1 MPHIDTP
8 PPPSTS
14 ERRSVASRVLRA
26 SFVVMIAH
34 LSLKFVSIIQYKLVG
49 QFCDD
54 ITRDLFIFAYEGV
67 LGMLFLVGEES
78 LGPAFL
84 PVFMERMDKDGE
96 ESAWGFA
103 NTILVVQAVIIT
115 LVVGLVA
122 WQPQVV
128 VGVITKWRKT
138 GVDPEYMRMAPLY
151 ARYMVLGLFGMSLGS
166 TTYMLLN
173 GYKRFFL
180 AAFGDAMLK
189 LGIVIGLAV
198 AWAMHANITGRNV
211 LITFTLGVVLG
222 SLLKLGTHLTGLR
235 DKLGQLRMKCSWSNP
250 GLRKFILLI
259 APLLLGI
266 IFAKVRDIYVNIRM
280 LSDLDPG
287 LLSATAFGR
296 KIFESIRYMIP
307 YAVSIAMLPFFCE
320 MVDQNKREDLA
331 RLVTRSSR
339 LILFMCMP
347 VAALLAAL
355 SLPLARVLFQGGH
368 YDFVDCINASMANG
382 CYSLVLPFAALE
394 TVFMQVFFANRKMI
408 SVVVIGLIFSSLSI
422 VISYVGIERI
432 GFSGTS
438 AVATVAL
445 AFTISRT
452 LKTLFLGALMRRFV
466 PAFPARET
474 ASFIIRM
481 LSVTITTGIVAWL
494 TRMGYER
501 LIYIPLE
508 GGNTVILPRVGPQL
522 VVSGLAGGIVCLGLM
537 YRLCREEFI
546 LVMDWGL
553 ARLHRKPKV
562 RK

>member
-1 MPHIDTP
+1 
-8 PPPSTS
+8 
-14 ERRSVASRVLRA
+14 
-26 SFVVMIAH
+26 MIAH
-34 LSLKFVSIIQYKLVG
+34 LSLKFVSIIQYQLVG

-84 PVFMERMDKDGE
+84 PVFMERMDKEGE

-103 NTILVVQAVIIT
+103 NTILVVQTVIIM

-122 WQPQVV
+122 WQPQIV
-128 VGVITKWRKT
+128 VGIVTKWRKT
-138 GVDPEYMRMAPLY
+138 GVDPEYMRMAPRY

-198 AWAMHANITGRNV
+198 AWAWHAEIKGENA

-222 SLLKLGTHLTGLR
+222 SMFKLGTHLIGLR
-235 DKLGQLRMKCSWSNP
+235 DKLRCLRLRCSWSNP
-250 GLRKFILLI
+250 GLRKFVLLI
-259 APLLLGI
+259 APLLFGI
-266 IFAKVRDIYVNIRM
+266 LFAKVRDIYVNIRM

-296 KIFESIRYMIP
+296 KIFESIRYLLP

-320 MVDQNKREDLA
+320 MVDQNKRDDLA
-331 RLVTRSSR
+331 RLVTKSSR

-368 YDFVDCINASMANG
+368 YDFGDCLGASTANA

-394 TVFMQVFFANRKMI
+394 AVFMQVFFANRRMI
-408 SVVVIGLIFSSLSI
+408 SVVVIGLVFSSISI
-422 VISYVGIERI
+422 LISYIGIDRM
-432 GFSGTS
+432 GFSGTA

-445 AFTISRT
+445 AFTVSRT
-452 LKTLFLGALMRRFV
+452 LKTICLGVLMRRFV
-466 PAFPARET
+466 PAFPLRET
-474 ASFIIRM
+474 AGFIIR
-481 LSVTITTGIVAWL
+481 LLLVTIATGFGAWL
-494 TRMGYER
+494 VRIYYEH
-501 LIYIPLE
+501 LVDIPME
-508 GGNTVILPRVGPQL
+508 GGRMAILPKVGPQL
-522 VVSGLAGGIVCLGLM
+522 LISGLAGGIVCVGLM
-537 YRLCREEFI
+537 YLVCREELL
-546 LVMDWGL
+546 LVADWVM
-553 ARLHRKPKV
+553 ARLRRIHDFRKNAGA
-562 RK
+562 RSEAE